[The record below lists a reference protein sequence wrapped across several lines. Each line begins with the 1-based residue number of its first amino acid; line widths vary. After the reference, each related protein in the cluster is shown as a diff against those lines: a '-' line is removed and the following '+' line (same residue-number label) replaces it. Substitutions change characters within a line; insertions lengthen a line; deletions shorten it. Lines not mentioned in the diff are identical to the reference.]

1 MAQEETEYSITII
14 LPSNAIELYES
25 KIIFLMAMQQD
36 YMQKINVQ
44 NTDIW
49 IYIYI
54 SQQFICKKKKKKN
67 E

>member
-44 NTDIW
+44 NTDMW
-49 IYIYI
+49 IYIYHNN
-54 SQQFICKKKKKKN
+54 SYAKKKKKK
-67 E
+67 